1 MKHRLEVDLNA
12 TITRGNNGTLRVINF
27 SDNSSATP
35 NAASA
40 EFVTPGVNAYP
51 IVIASGDSIDFPI
64 RFQPT
69 SFGNKTA
76 LITTL
81 PNNPG
86 GARALNVSGKAAP
99 PRLVS
104 AIADNGDF
112 GNTSDGDFTD
122 RMLTL
127 SNRAHCPLTIHS
139 IASTSTEFVLPSVLS
154 FPIMIGAGDSL
165 QIPIRFQPSGIGT
178 KGGILKINSDDPLG
192 PKTIRVSGTVPSGR
206 ISITGSTC
214 IGGVKALCVGERTLT
229 LANVGHCPLQ
239 VAHVGLVRPNK
250 YWKLINNP
258 FPATL
263 QPGTSLDILV
273 RYKAEEKCPRA
284 QEIVINTDDPEN
296 PKITLDLLAYTLWE
310 QAPGKVCGESGCS

>member
-1 MKHRLEVDLNA
+1 V
-12 TITRGNNGTLRVINF
+12 IT
-27 SDNSSATP
+27 
-35 NAASA
+35 
-40 EFVTPGVNAYP
+40 
-51 IVIASGDSIDFPI
+51 SGDNIDIPI

-76 LITTL
+76 LITVL
-81 PNNPG
+81 SNNPA
-86 GARALNVSGKAAP
+86 GARILNVSSKAAP

-112 GNTSDGDFTD
+112 GNTYIGNFTE

-127 SNRAHCPLTIHS
+127 CNSAPCPLTIHS
-139 IASTSTEFVLPSVLS
+139 ITSSSAEFILPSNPS
-154 FPIMIGAGDSL
+154 FPIMIGAGDSI
-165 QIPIRFQPSGIGT
+165 QIPIRFQPSDYGT

-192 PKTIRVSGTVPSGR
+192 PKTIRVSGTAPSGR

-214 IGGVKALCVGERTLT
+214 IGGVKACCTGERTLT
-229 LANVGHCPLQ
+229 LANVGHCPLH
-239 VAHVGLVRPNK
+239 VAHVGLVRPSK

-263 QPGTSLDILV
+263 QPGASLDVLI
-273 RYKAEEKCPRA
+273 RYKAKEKCLRA

-310 QAPGKVCGESGCS
+310 HAPSQVCDECGCSECCCDRSCTPQSLDACCFDENLTEDADAC